1 VNENLWEKL
10 IENIRYDIKHG
21 DCEALYE
28 VLSFLPDDTLCG
40 YLDEDE
46 AESLK
51 SNINQLAKENNIVF
65 NKVDS

>member
-1 VNENLWEKL
+1 MNEALWEKL

-28 VLSFLPDDTLCG
+28 LLSFLPDDTLCG

-46 AESLK
+46 S
-51 SNINQLAKENNIVF
+51 
-65 NKVDS
+65 